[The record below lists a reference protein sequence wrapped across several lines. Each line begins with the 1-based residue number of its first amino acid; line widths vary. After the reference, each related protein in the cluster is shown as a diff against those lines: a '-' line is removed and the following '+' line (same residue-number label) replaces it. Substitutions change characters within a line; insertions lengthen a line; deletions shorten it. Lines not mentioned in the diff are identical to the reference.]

1 MKSNFTEKNSIRV
14 DKPKFTDNIWNIIS
28 EDYDKFRTTYL
39 YNNYGPI
46 FGQLSHFISGD
57 KIKSTDIILN
67 ASMNRVNAAEAR
79 YNLNDLFNKNLI
91 SENTAYI
98 VNNVGHLRHLK
109 YIFAEHDVGFF
120 YRNNLWIMLPNRKN
134 TMTKEDVDSI
144 DKINFNQVESN
155 KIYRLNFSDREK
167 FLGLGWTHNF
177 NKEGVWSEGNVA
189 TLMLNLDKLKK
200 DNHIFKADIEKYRLN
215 NNNNYELKIFVNNKL
230 KNIISFNKKN
240 KSDTLEFKINKN
252 EMINSTKI
260 DFKFEGLISPFNLR
274 INPDARKLGM
284 LLKNFSINEL

>member
-1 MKSNFTEKNSIRV
+1 
-14 DKPKFTDNIWNIIS
+14 
-28 EDYDKFRTTYL
+28 
-39 YNNYGPI
+39 
-46 FGQLSHFISGD
+46 
-57 KIKSTDIILN
+57 
-67 ASMNRVNAAEAR
+67 
-79 YNLNDLFNKNLI
+79 
-91 SENTAYI
+91 